1 MTMLNLFTKL
11 KKYNKGNYRQ
21 FSFCYALSVILVST
35 LTLFMLSPFVQSRL
49 PIGGDSRKMLYM
61 VYAVAVLGCVLFI
74 IYATGLFLRFK
85 SREVGIFMALGTPKR
100 VLAKTLTKE
109 IVLLILKLGIA
120 GIIIGGVIAFVFGKV
135 YEGFVQSATG
145 DSFSL
150 PLTGFIGSFLFV
162 TITVCIVMGMAVR
175 FLKRANLIEILNEER
190 RTEPIKKNVDTKYL
204 VWGIILIAVGL
215 LGGLIIPYIV
225 STMLKRSLSGF
236 PYIFYVLV
244 FIGLYRVMVYSIAVH
259 KKGRHPQKYYKNLI
273 SFGMMKFQGI
283 SVVRNM
289 LIVTLLIAGS
299 LFAIFFSATN
309 LIQGLGSAASE
320 ANDIS
325 YRYLG
330 DAEKLTQEQVEKLA
344 EDYQVG
350 IDNYRE
356 AEFLRLLGSGVSRE
370 NYDKSGKLIE
380 EYRKQDYIK
389 NFISADEF
397 ERVTGIA
404 VNVQPGMYQYI
415 SREGNNENYWFLP
428 DDLDLVQNPDSG
440 LQKPLSYAGTV
451 EYSSFFYHYGQ
462 DGNANYILNDED
474 YAELEKGLSD
484 EMHMTHILF
493 DLSDTGDTYG
503 FSKDLYARYCN
514 SVSDSMKKMSAYDEY
529 REATDSE
536 YSYSEPVEIEP
547 ERLGMEIDWKYA
559 PVFVPIQEKSFV
571 QSYAT
576 LLLIFIFVAIVCLVS
591 AGVIGYT
598 RSITVAIK
606 SKSVLMDVK
615 KLGADRTYLNRV
627 LKEQVKKVYVL
638 PTIVAVVLM
647 FVYYTLTL
655 WQNDGTITL
664 NEYPMIAV
672 NVLTCLAVCIYQYVL
687 YRYSLKK
694 AGKVILSFNDWKIA
708 NPAEPVNGK

>member
-100 VLAKTLTKE
+100 VFAKTLTKE

-145 DSFSL
+145 DNFSL

-536 YSYSEPVEIEP
+536 YSYSELVEIEP

-694 AGKVILSFNDWKIA
+694 AGKVIF
-708 NPAEPVNGK
+708 EF

>member
-162 TITVCIVMGMAVR
+162 TITVCIVMGMAIR

-415 SREGNNENYWFLP
+415 SREENNENYWFLP

-474 YAELEKGLSD
+474 YTELEKGLSD

-638 PTIVAVVLM
+638 PTIVAAVLM

-694 AGKVILSFNDWKIA
+694 AGKVIF
-708 NPAEPVNGK
+708 EF

>member
-150 PLTGFIGSFLFV
+150 PFTGFISSFLFV

-694 AGKVILSFNDWKIA
+694 AGKVIF
-708 NPAEPVNGK
+708 EF

>member
-236 PYIFYVLV
+236 PYIFYVLL

-694 AGKVILSFNDWKIA
+694 AGKVIF
-708 NPAEPVNGK
+708 EF

>member
-145 DSFSL
+145 DNFSL

-474 YAELEKGLSD
+474 YAGLEKGLSD

-503 FSKDLYARYCN
+503 FSKDLYAGYCN

-694 AGKVILSFNDWKIA
+694 AGKVIF
-708 NPAEPVNGK
+708 EF

>member
-404 VNVQPGMYQYI
+404 VNVQPGIYQYI

-536 YSYSEPVEIEP
+536 YSYSELVEIEP

-694 AGKVILSFNDWKIA
+694 AGKVIF
-708 NPAEPVNGK
+708 EF

>member
-100 VLAKTLTKE
+100 VFAKTLTKE

-330 DAEKLTQEQVEKLA
+330 DAEKLTQEQVEKLE

-576 LLLIFIFVAIVCLVS
+576 LLLFFIFVAIVCLVS

-694 AGKVILSFNDWKIA
+694 AGKVIF
-708 NPAEPVNGK
+708 EF

>member
-150 PLTGFIGSFLFV
+150 PLTGFVGSFLFV

-559 PVFVPIQEKSFV
+559 PVFVSIQEKSFV

-694 AGKVILSFNDWKIA
+694 AGKVIF
-708 NPAEPVNGK
+708 EF

>member
-21 FSFCYALSVILVST
+21 FSFCYALSVVLVST

-694 AGKVILSFNDWKIA
+694 AGKVIF
-708 NPAEPVNGK
+708 EF

>member
-259 KKGRHPQKYYKNLI
+259 KKGRHSQKYYKNLI

-559 PVFVPIQEKSFV
+559 PVFVSIQEKSFV

-694 AGKVILSFNDWKIA
+694 AGKVIF
-708 NPAEPVNGK
+708 EF

>member
-215 LGGLIIPYIV
+215 LGGLIMPYIV

-694 AGKVILSFNDWKIA
+694 AGKVIF
-708 NPAEPVNGK
+708 EF

>member
-474 YAELEKGLSD
+474 YTELEKGLSD

-627 LKEQVKKVYVL
+627 LKEQVTKVYVL
-638 PTIVAVVLM
+638 PTIVAAVLM

-694 AGKVILSFNDWKIA
+694 AGKVIF
-708 NPAEPVNGK
+708 EF

>member
-451 EYSSFFYHYGQ
+451 EYSSCFYHYGQ

-474 YAELEKGLSD
+474 YVELEKGLSD

-694 AGKVILSFNDWKIA
+694 AGKVIF
-708 NPAEPVNGK
+708 EF

>member
-162 TITVCIVMGMAVR
+162 TITVCIVMGMAIR

-415 SREGNNENYWFLP
+415 SREGNNENYCFLP

-474 YAELEKGLSD
+474 YTELEKGLSD

-638 PTIVAVVLM
+638 PTIVAAVLM

-694 AGKVILSFNDWKIA
+694 AGKVIF
-708 NPAEPVNGK
+708 EF

>member
-150 PLTGFIGSFLFV
+150 PLTGFVGSFLFV

-344 EDYQVG
+344 EDYQVE

-474 YAELEKGLSD
+474 YAELEKELSD

-694 AGKVILSFNDWKIA
+694 AGKVIF
-708 NPAEPVNGK
+708 EF

>member
-175 FLKRANLIEILNEER
+175 FLKRANLIAILNEER

-694 AGKVILSFNDWKIA
+694 AGKVIF
-708 NPAEPVNGK
+708 EF

>member
-145 DSFSL
+145 DNFSL

-330 DAEKLTQEQVEKLA
+330 DAEKLTQEQVEKLE

-576 LLLIFIFVAIVCLVS
+576 LLLFFIFVAIVCLVS

-694 AGKVILSFNDWKIA
+694 AGKVIF
-708 NPAEPVNGK
+708 EF

>member
-474 YAELEKGLSD
+474 YVELEKGLSD

-576 LLLIFIFVAIVCLVS
+576 LLLFFIFVAIVCLVS

-694 AGKVILSFNDWKIA
+694 AGKFIF
-708 NPAEPVNGK
+708 EF

>member
-145 DSFSL
+145 DNFSL

-330 DAEKLTQEQVEKLA
+330 DAEKLTQEQVEKLE

-440 LQKPLSYAGTV
+440 SQKPLSYAGTV

-576 LLLIFIFVAIVCLVS
+576 LLLFFIFVAIVCLVS

-694 AGKVILSFNDWKIA
+694 AGKVIF
-708 NPAEPVNGK
+708 EF

>member
-120 GIIIGGVIAFVFGKV
+120 GIIIGGGVAFVFGKV

-462 DGNANYILNDED
+462 DGDANYILNDED

-694 AGKVILSFNDWKIA
+694 AGKVIF
-708 NPAEPVNGK
+708 EF

>member
-474 YAELEKGLSD
+474 YVELEKGLSD

-529 REATDSE
+529 RGATDSE

-576 LLLIFIFVAIVCLVS
+576 LLLFFIFVAIVCLVS

-694 AGKVILSFNDWKIA
+694 AGKVIF
-708 NPAEPVNGK
+708 EF

>member
-204 VWGIILIAVGL
+204 VWGIILIGVGL

-694 AGKVILSFNDWKIA
+694 AGKVIF
-708 NPAEPVNGK
+708 EF

>member
-150 PLTGFIGSFLFV
+150 PLTGFISSFLFV

-190 RTEPIKKNVDTKYL
+190 RTEPIKKNVNTKYL

-694 AGKVILSFNDWKIA
+694 AGKVIF
-708 NPAEPVNGK
+708 EF

>member
-150 PLTGFIGSFLFV
+150 PLTGVIGSFLFV

-289 LIVTLLIAGS
+289 LIVTLL
-299 LFAIFFSATN
+299 
-309 LIQGLGSAASE
+309 
-320 ANDIS
+320 
-325 YRYLG
+325 
-330 DAEKLTQEQVEKLA
+330 
-344 EDYQVG
+344 
-350 IDNYRE
+350 
-356 AEFLRLLGSGVSRE
+356 
-370 NYDKSGKLIE
+370 
-380 EYRKQDYIK
+380 
-389 NFISADEF
+389 
-397 ERVTGIA
+397 
-404 VNVQPGMYQYI
+404 
-415 SREGNNENYWFLP
+415 
-428 DDLDLVQNPDSG
+428 
-440 LQKPLSYAGTV
+440 
-451 EYSSFFYHYGQ
+451 
-462 DGNANYILNDED
+462 
-474 YAELEKGLSD
+474 
-484 EMHMTHILF
+484 
-493 DLSDTGDTYG
+493 
-503 FSKDLYARYCN
+503 
-514 SVSDSMKKMSAYDEY
+514 
-529 REATDSE
+529 
-536 YSYSEPVEIEP
+536 
-547 ERLGMEIDWKYA
+547 
-559 PVFVPIQEKSFV
+559 
-571 QSYAT
+571 
-576 LLLIFIFVAIVCLVS
+576 
-591 AGVIGYT
+591 
-598 RSITVAIK
+598 
-606 SKSVLMDVK
+606 
-615 KLGADRTYLNRV
+615 
-627 LKEQVKKVYVL
+627 KEQVTKVYVL
-638 PTIVAVVLM
+638 PTIVAAVLM

-694 AGKVILSFNDWKIA
+694 AGKVIF
-708 NPAEPVNGK
+708 EF

>member
-150 PLTGFIGSFLFV
+150 PLTGFVGSFLFV

-615 KLGADRTYLNRV
+615 KLGADRTYLNQV

-694 AGKVILSFNDWKIA
+694 AGKVIF
-708 NPAEPVNGK
+708 EF

>member
-150 PLTGFIGSFLFV
+150 PLTGFVGSFLFV

-672 NVLTCLAVCIYQYVL
+672 NVLTCL
-687 YRYSLKK
+687 
-694 AGKVILSFNDWKIA
+694 
-708 NPAEPVNGK
+708 

>member
-150 PLTGFIGSFLFV
+150 PLTGFVGSFLFV

-415 SREGNNENYWFLP
+415 SREGNNENYWFLR

-694 AGKVILSFNDWKIA
+694 AGKVIF
-708 NPAEPVNGK
+708 EF

>member
-1 MTMLNLFTKL
+1 MTMTMLNLFTKL

-162 TITVCIVMGMAVR
+162 TITVCIVMGMAIR

-474 YAELEKGLSD
+474 YTELEKGLSD

-638 PTIVAVVLM
+638 PTIVAAVLM

-694 AGKVILSFNDWKIA
+694 AGKVIF
-708 NPAEPVNGK
+708 EF

>member
-1 MTMLNLFTKL
+1 MTMTMLNLFTKL

-150 PLTGFIGSFLFV
+150 PLTGFVGSFLFV

-694 AGKVILSFNDWKIA
+694 AGKVIF
-708 NPAEPVNGK
+708 EF

>member
-647 FVYYTLTL
+647 FIYYTLTL

-694 AGKVILSFNDWKIA
+694 AGKVIF
-708 NPAEPVNGK
+708 EF

>member
-615 KLGADRTYLNRV
+615 KLGADRTYLDRV

-694 AGKVILSFNDWKIA
+694 AGKVIF
-708 NPAEPVNGK
+708 EF

>member
-100 VLAKTLTKE
+100 VFAKTLTKE

-145 DSFSL
+145 DNFSL

-474 YAELEKGLSD
+474 YVELEKGLSD

-694 AGKVILSFNDWKIA
+694 AGKVIF
-708 NPAEPVNGK
+708 EF

>member
-1 MTMLNLFTKL
+1 MLCT
-11 KKYNKGNYRQ
+11 
-21 FSFCYALSVILVST
+21 FCDSRINSYTVYVKS
-35 LTLFMLSPFVQSRL
+35 FVQSRL

-694 AGKVILSFNDWKIA
+694 AGKVIF
-708 NPAEPVNGK
+708 EF

>member
-1 MTMLNLFTKL
+1 MTMTMLNLFTKL

-474 YAELEKGLSD
+474 YAELEKELSD

-576 LLLIFIFVAIVCLVS
+576 LLLFFIFVAIVCLVS

-694 AGKVILSFNDWKIA
+694 AGKVIF
-708 NPAEPVNGK
+708 EF

>member
-162 TITVCIVMGMAVR
+162 TITVCIVMRMAVR

-694 AGKVILSFNDWKIA
+694 AGKVIF
-708 NPAEPVNGK
+708 EF

>member
-493 DLSDTGDTYG
+493 DLSDTRDTYG

-694 AGKVILSFNDWKIA
+694 AGKVIF
-708 NPAEPVNGK
+708 EF

>member
-1 MTMLNLFTKL
+1 MLNLFTKL

-474 YAELEKGLSD
+474 YTELEKGLSD

-627 LKEQVKKVYVL
+627 LKEQVTKVYVL
-638 PTIVAVVLM
+638 PTIVAAVLM

-694 AGKVILSFNDWKIA
+694 AGKVIF
-708 NPAEPVNGK
+708 EF

>member
-100 VLAKTLTKE
+100 VFAKTLTKE

-576 LLLIFIFVAIVCLVS
+576 LLLFFIFVAIVCLVS

-694 AGKVILSFNDWKIA
+694 AGKVIF
-708 NPAEPVNGK
+708 EF

>member
-120 GIIIGGVIAFVFGKV
+120 GIIIGGVIAVVFGKV

-694 AGKVILSFNDWKIA
+694 AGKVIF
-708 NPAEPVNGK
+708 EF